1 MKYKKTKGL
10 YPSLA
15 LMYAVYSA
23 IAALGVLAA
32 CSKSNRIQCQ
42 DPNALNFNQNERC
55 LYTTTQRPAVRI
67 CAIPSTVRETSGL
80 ARVDSRLLTHNDKG
94 GEAAV
99 YWLDTVSCAVL
110 HTFRLNQVSAIDWED
125 IWFESPY
132 LYVGDIGNNDGDRK
146 NLGIYKI
153 HEQSLAQPY
162 QTQISHESFI
172 GFSYPEQTSFASGN
186 KHNFDAEAL
195 IHFEGAL
202 YVFTKNR
209 KDSFTQQ
216 YKIPDEPGM
225 HAATLVDAFDI
236 GVMVTGAALSPD
248 KQTLAL
254 LGYNKDQL
262 CELWLFTD
270 FEGDR
275 FFKGNKQRIVLG
287 AFEALSQMEGVVF
300 SDAKTL
306 WISAEKED
314 LPSAYLYKLQL
325 D

>member
-1 MKYKKTKGL
+1 MNCNVKRIPFSTLTLLRIAG
-10 YPSLA
+10 
-15 LMYAVYSA
+15 
-23 IAALGVLAA
+23 AALATLGLAAA

-42 DPNALNFNQNERC
+42 DANALNFNQNERC
-55 LYTTTQRPAVRI
+55 LYTTTQRQPLRI
-67 CAIPSTVRETSGL
+67 CAIPSAIKETSGL
-80 ARVDSRLLTHNDKG
+80 ALADSRLLTHNDKG

-99 YWLDTVSCAVL
+99 YWLDTVSCAVQ
-110 HTFRLNQVSAIDWED
+110 HTFRLNQVAAVDWED

-132 LYVGDIGNNDGDRK
+132 LYVGDIGNNDGGRK
-146 NLGIYKI
+146 DLGIYKI

-172 GFSYPEQTSFASGN
+172 GFYYPEQTSFTPGN
-186 KHNFDAEAL
+186 KHNYDAEAL
-195 IHFEGAL
+195 IHFDGSL

-209 KDSFTQQ
+209 RDSFTQQ

-225 HAATLVDAFDI
+225 HAASLVDAFEI

-248 KQTLAL
+248 KKTLAL

-275 FFKGNKQRIVLG
+275 FFKGKKQRILLG
-287 AFEALSQMEGVVF
+287 AFEALSQMEGIVF
-300 SDAKTL
+300 SDAKTI

-314 LPSAYLYKLQL
+314 LPSAYLYRLQL

>member
-1 MKYKKTKGL
+1 MNYKTNKRISALT
-10 YPSLA
+10 LA
-15 LMYAVYSA
+15 YVAGTA
-23 IAALGVLAA
+23 IAALGLVAA
-32 CSKSNRIQCQ
+32 CSKSNRVQCQ
-42 DPNALNFNQNERC
+42 DPNALNYNQNERC
-55 LYTTTQRPAVRI
+55 LYTTMQRPPVRI
-67 CAIPSTVRETSGL
+67 CALPTSVRETSGL
-80 ARVDSRLLTHNDKG
+80 ALVDSRLLTHNDKG
-94 GEAAV
+94 GEAAI
-99 YWLDTVSCAVL
+99 YWLDTLSGAVL
-110 HTFRLNQVSAIDWED
+110 HTFRLNQVSAVDWED

-153 HEQSLAQPY
+153 HEQALAQPY

-172 GFSYPEQTSFASGN
+172 GFSYPEQTSFTPGN

-195 IHFEGAL
+195 IRFDGSL

-216 YKIPDEPGM
+216 YKIPDSPGM

-248 KQTLAL
+248 KKTLAL

-275 FFKGNKQRIVLG
+275 FFKGKKQRILLG
-287 AFEALSQMEGVVF
+287 AFESLSQMEGIAF
-300 SDAKTL
+300 SDAKTI